1 MHVWRRGMFWTW
13 GIRWAYLSLLS
24 RTWHWPTQHFV
35 LCLPLKNAFRARL
48 PQNWN
53 FQGQAKENSKKASS
67 KKKNTAP
74 GTQSETKVTKSAPAT
89 KTVIF
94 TELYILL
101 LCFSDLHRLSWSFLF
116 LTFSDLSFS
125 FFLFPLRFL
134 PFLIFPFLVFPFLTF
149 TILIF
154 PFLSTNSI
162 DSWKMNKTFRICTF
176 LLSLSGLSFPFL
188 YIVFPSICQSHDNY
202 VL

>member
-1 MHVWRRGMFWTW
+1 MTGPEGDACLKARDVLNLGDP
-13 GIRWAYLSLLS
+13 LSLLIAS
-24 RTWHWPTQHFV
+24 EPHLALTNT
-35 LCLPLKNAFRARL
+35 AFRAL
-48 PQNWN
+48 STSQKCISC
-53 FQGQAKENSKKASS
+53 QTSS
-67 KKKNTAP
+67 KLELPRSSKRELQKGQQQKKNTAP

-162 DSWKMNKTFRICTF
+162 DS
-176 LLSLSGLSFPFL
+176 
-188 YIVFPSICQSHDNY
+188 
-202 VL
+202 